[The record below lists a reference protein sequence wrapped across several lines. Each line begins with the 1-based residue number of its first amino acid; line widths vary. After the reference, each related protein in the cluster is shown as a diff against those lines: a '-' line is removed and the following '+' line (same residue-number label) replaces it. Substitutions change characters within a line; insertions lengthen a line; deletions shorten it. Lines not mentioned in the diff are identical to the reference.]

1 MDSVERFMRTL
12 THMERNGGRIVR
24 RDDRTL
30 LIYDLS
36 QWSDDQ
42 AHALR
47 RRFPE
52 CEVQCSANTHSLSGF
67 VVLIRRAHV
76 SCAPCWAAV
85 LLLGLTGAS
94 YALITCLRML
104 QAYSTP

>member
-1 MDSVERFMRTL
+1 MRTL
-12 THMERNGGRIVR
+12 THMERAGGRVVR
-24 RDDRTL
+24 RDERTL
-30 LIYDLS
+30 LFYDLS

-67 VVLIRRAHV
+67 VIRVRRAHV
-76 SCAPCWAAV
+76 ACGPAWAS
-85 LLLGLTGAS
+85 LLLLALFGAS
-94 YALITCLRML
+94 YALVVCLRAL
-104 QAYSTP
+104 QAA

>member
-1 MDSVERFMRTL
+1 MRTL
-12 THMERNGGRIVR
+12 THMERNGGRVVR

-30 LIYDLS
+30 LFYDLS

-52 CEVQCSANTHSLSGF
+52 CEVQYAANTHSLSGF
-67 VVLIRRAHV
+67 VVLVRRAHV
-76 SCAPCWAAV
+76 SCGPCWAAV
-85 LLLGLTGAS
+85 LLLALTGAS
-94 YALITCLRML
+94 YALVACLLAL
-104 QAYSTP
+104 QAHSTR